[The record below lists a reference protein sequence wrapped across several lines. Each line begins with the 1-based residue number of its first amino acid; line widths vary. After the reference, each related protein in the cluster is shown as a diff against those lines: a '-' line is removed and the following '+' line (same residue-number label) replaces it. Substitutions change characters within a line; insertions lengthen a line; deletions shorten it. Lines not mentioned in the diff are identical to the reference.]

1 MEISIPINNEIH
13 LNIRDHVIREGRFPT
28 SRLQKGFLLFHHGE
42 DLSAEAVGFGVP
54 VIKCG
59 LHTIFPGGVELS
71 AIRQDKGY
79 QVDALYLLNLEE
91 KTLGVKDGKTLSG
104 FLNQGKLLA
113 SAFIRHFPWLR
124 KSLMGLSKLLRSTFH
139 WKTEYQVSAMSFRI
153 PVHYLFQKKR
163 MAVSIDLSGVKDDR
177 ITEIVVMNEQGAGY
191 FSNYRDSSGKEIQE
205 NEIGCWDEVKAPEAT
220 FFDPKRKISFSL
232 KQILS
237 ARLFHGLEMDDSRL
251 AWSGFGYTFSPR
263 RIEFKY
269 TLKIGDD

>member
-1 MEISIPINNEIH
+1 
-13 LNIRDHVIREGRFPT
+13 
-28 SRLQKGFLLFHHGE
+28 
-42 DLSAEAVGFGVP
+42 
-54 VIKCG
+54 
-59 LHTIFPGGVELS
+59 
-71 AIRQDKGY
+71 
-79 QVDALYLLNLEE
+79 
-91 KTLGVKDGKTLSG
+91 
-104 FLNQGKLLA
+104 
-113 SAFIRHFPWLR
+113 
-124 KSLMGLSKLLRSTFH
+124 
-139 WKTEYQVSAMSFRI
+139 
-153 PVHYLFQKKR
+153 

-232 KQILS
+232 KQIPS